1 MEFVTL
7 VLVATGCLC
16 SGFAIGVLFTLMVR

>member
-7 VLVATGCLC
+7 VL
-16 SGFAIGVLFTLMVR
+16 